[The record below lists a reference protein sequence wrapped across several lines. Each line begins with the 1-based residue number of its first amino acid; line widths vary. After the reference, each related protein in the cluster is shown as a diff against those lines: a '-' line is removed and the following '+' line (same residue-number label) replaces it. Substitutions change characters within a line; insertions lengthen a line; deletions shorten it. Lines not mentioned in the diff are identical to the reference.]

1 LDEGGRVAHQRPLT
15 EDERYR
21 ANQLAAAHL
30 DLVQHVVN
38 QVAMRYPRHVDR
50 QELWS
55 AGAYGLVD
63 AARAY
68 RPETGIPFPR
78 YATIRIRG
86 AIIDST
92 RSRDWAARSVRR
104 GFREMQAAEERF
116 ESEHGRRPGDEEL
129 ARLLGIGTDDL
140 RARRSAAASASLLHL
155 DQPDVDDI
163 PLGDRIAEQ
172 SIDRLPDAAFDQGEM
187 VESLR
192 RAVVNLPPI
201 QREVVERYYLDG
213 ELLQNIAE
221 SMSLTEARV
230 SQIRSEAVNSM
241 RAYFTLLYDGVPEV
255 ANDAPGKRSR
265 AAYVATLAGAPGPRP
280 DAGRGTR
287 A

>member
-1 LDEGGRVAHQRPLT
+1 MVQRPLT
-15 EDERYR
+15 EEERLS
-21 ANQLAAAHL
+21 ANALATAHL
-30 DLVQHVVN
+30 DLVAHVVN

-55 AGAYGLVD
+55 AGAFGLVD

-78 YATIRIRG
+78 YASIRIRG

-104 GFREMQAAEERF
+104 GFRELQLVEERF
-116 ESEHGRRPGDEEL
+116 ESEHGRRPADAEL
-129 ARLLGIGTDDL
+129 AKLLGITPEDL
-140 RARRSAAASASLLHL
+140 RLRRAAAVNASLLHL

-163 PLGDRIAEQ
+163 PLGERIPEQ
-172 SIDRLPDAAFDQGEM
+172 SIDRLPDQAFDHREM
-187 VESLR
+187 VGVLEK
-192 RAVVNLPPI
+192 AVVHLPPI
-201 QREVVERYYLDG
+201 QREVIERYYLKS
-213 ELLQNIAE
+213 ELLQSIAE
-221 SMSLTEARV
+221 SMDLTEARV

-241 RAYFTLLYDGVPEV
+241 RAYFAVIYDGVPDV
-255 ANDAPGKRSR
+255 STDAPGKRSR
-265 AAYVATLAGAPGPRP
+265 AAYVAALTGQAPWAGGSA
-280 DAGRGTR
+280 DAR

>member
-1 LDEGGRVAHQRPLT
+1 VAQQRPLT
-15 EDERYR
+15 DEERR
-21 ANQLAAAHL
+21 AANALAAEHL

-38 QVAMRYPRHVDR
+38 QVALRYPRHVDR

-55 AGAYGLVD
+55 AGAFGLVD

-78 YATIRIRG
+78 YASIRIRG

-104 GFREMQAAEERF
+104 GSRELQLAEERF
-116 ESEHGRRPGDEEL
+116 ESEHGRRPGDAEL
-129 ARLLGIGTDDL
+129 AALIGVSVDEL
-140 RARRSAAASASLLHL
+140 RTRRSAAANASLLHL

-163 PLGDRIAEQ
+163 PLGERIPE
-172 SIDRLPDAAFDQGEM
+172 SHVERLPEMAFDHGEM
-187 VESLR
+187 TQSLR
-192 RAVVNLPPI
+192 RAVVHLPAV

-230 SQIRSEAVNSM
+230 SQIRSEAINSL
-241 RAYFTLLYDGVPEV
+241 RSYFTLLYDGVPEV
-255 ANDAPGKRSR
+255 STDAPGKRSR
-265 AAYVATLAGAPGPRP
+265 AAYVATLSGPTTPRP
-280 DAGRGTR
+280 SPGRDAR

>member
-1 LDEGGRVAHQRPLT
+1 VVQRPLT
-15 EDERYR
+15 DEERVA
-21 ANQLAAAHL
+21 ANALASAHL
-30 DLVQHVVN
+30 DLVAHVVN

-55 AGAYGLVD
+55 AGAFGLVD

-68 RPETGIPFPR
+68 KPETGIPFPR
-78 YATIRIRG
+78 YASIRIRG

-104 GFREMQAAEERF
+104 GFRELQVAEERF
-116 ESEHGRRPGDEEL
+116 ESEHGRRPADVEL
-129 ARLLGIGTDDL
+129 AKLLGITADDL
-140 RARRSAAASASLLHL
+140 RLRRAAAVNASLLHL

-163 PLGDRIAEQ
+163 PLGERIPEQ
-172 SIDRLPDAAFDQGEM
+172 SIDRLPDQAFDHREM
-187 VESLR
+187 VGVLEK
-192 RAVVNLPPI
+192 AVVHLPAI
-201 QREVVERYYLDG
+201 QREVIERYYLKS
-213 ELLQNIAE
+213 ELLQSIAE
-221 SMSLTEARV
+221 SMDLTEARV

-241 RAYFTLLYDGVPEV
+241 RAYFAVMYEGVPDV

-265 AAYVATLAGAPGPRP
+265 AAYVAALTGQPQGSGSGT
-280 DAGRGTR
+280 DAR

>member
-1 LDEGGRVAHQRPLT
+1 VAHQRPLT
-15 EDERYR
+15 DEERR
-21 ANQLAAAHL
+21 AANELAAAHL

-38 QVAMRYPRHVDR
+38 QVALRYPRHVDR

-55 AGAYGLVD
+55 AGAFGLVD

-104 GFREMQAAEERF
+104 GSRELQLAEDRF
-116 ESEHGRRPGDEEL
+116 ESEHGRRPGDAEL
-129 ARLLGIGTDDL
+129 AEMLGVSVDDL

-163 PLGDRIAEQ
+163 PLGERIPEGHVDRIPE
-172 SIDRLPDAAFDQGEM
+172 AAFDHGEM
-187 VESLR
+187 TQSLR
-192 RAVVNLPPI
+192 RAVVHLPAV

-213 ELLQNIAE
+213 ELLQHIAE

-230 SQIRSEAVNSM
+230 SQIRSEAINSL
-241 RAYFTLLYDGVPEV
+241 RSYFALLYDGVPDV
-255 ANDAPGKRSR
+255 APDAPGKRSR
-265 AAYVATLAGAPGPRP
+265 AAYVATLSSGSALRSAPGPQAPGP
-280 DAGRGTR
+280 DAR